1 MTEEKCLLTEG
12 GDVIPG
18 LKVQTNQFVDM
29 QGTGKYTDVN
39 VENKGTICIAVNKP
53 PAGSLRIFL

>member
-1 MTEEKCLLTEG
+1 MFADRG
-12 GDVIPG
+12 RDAIPG

-53 PAGSLRIFL
+53 PAGSLRMFL